1 MVNSRLRIRF
11 GKQGDLRWLGHRD
24 LMRAWERTFRRAGIG
39 LRMSEGFHPRPRLVF
54 PSALALGVAGIDE
67 VLDAELDDERSPA
80 DVRAALESQLPPGLS
95 VRSVEPLPASRKS
108 ARVGRQRFELEIPP
122 ERQSRLAERVGEF
135 LAEPVRLVP
144 RSDGRDPVDARPLV
158 EELRLDE
165 GRLRIVM
172 RASTEGGIRPRDLLA
187 ALELEDLEQQGVL
200 LTRTAV
206 ELEE

>member
-80 DVRAALESQLPPGLS
+80 EVRAALESQLPPGLS
-95 VRSVEPLPASRKS
+95 VRSVEPLPAGRKS

-122 ERQSRLAERVGEF
+122 ERQSR